1 MSYPTFTPFCMWIN
15 MYQEVNLV
23 GSTWILGCLTVGQ
36 YVTKLEMCQV
46 QNIIEADGTSIT
58 SSWIIFCG
66 TSSSFVACFLEIRLW
81 AFVVLYTEMPN
92 LENVWQSNHYGH
104 HYHHIY
110 SYAFYFYFLLSS
122 PESYNQVSNP
132 LTKALANRLA
142 VERKILWLPPAQ

>member
-1 MSYPTFTPFCMWIN
+1 MSYQTFMPFCMRIN

-46 QNIIEADGTSIT
+46 QSIIEADGTSIT

-92 LENVWQSNHYGH
+92 VK
-104 HYHHIY
+104 I
-110 SYAFYFYFLLSS
+110 LLSCV
-122 PESYNQVSNP
+122 P
-132 LTKALANRLA
+132 
-142 VERKILWLPPAQ
+142 ILDKDFILLFSPPAKWNIFLSKVLNLTICWFSSDNKFCLICKWRGVGMEHS